1 MFGRIFSLVIKEL
14 LTIWR
19 DQKTRSLLFIP
30 PVADMIIFTFAAT
43 LEVKN
48 VPVGVWNEDP
58 GVEARDLGA
67 RIEGSPNFA
76 RIIYLR
82 THEDAARA
90 IDLRQVLMVVHIG
103 PDFSRD
109 LACGRTA
116 KVQFLL
122 DGRRSNAGQIVAGYG
137 AEILARYEQ
146 ELMLSRKWSSPPSMV
161 VARSWFVPNLEA
173 TWSTVPG
180 LVAVLSMALTMVI
193 TALSVAR
200 ERELGTFEQLLVS
213 PLSSG
218 EIMIGKALPAIVV
231 GIGEVT
237 IMILIAVLFYRIPF
251 HGSVLLLY
259 SSMVVYLAAVIGV
272 GLFVSALTA
281 NQQQAII
288 GAFSFIVPAILLS
301 GFASP
306 IENMPRW
313 LQYLTLANPCRH
325 FLVISKGVFLKAMP
339 ASEVIANTIPLGIIA
354 VVTLSAATWL
364 FRGRM
369 S

>member
-1 MFGRIFSLVIKEL
+1 MLGRIFALVIKEL

-19 DQKTRSLLFIP
+19 DKKTRSLLFIP
-30 PVADMIIFTFAAT
+30 PVADMIVFTFAAT

-48 VPVGVWNEDP
+48 VPVGIWNEDQ
-58 GVEARDLGA
+58 GALARDFAA
-67 RIEGSPNFA
+67 RMEGSPNFA

-82 THEDAARA
+82 NHDEVARA

-103 PDFSRD
+103 ADFSREI
-109 LACGRTA
+109 ACGRPT

-137 AEILARYEQ
+137 AEILARYEE
-146 ELMLSRKWSSPPSMV
+146 ELTLYRKSPSPPSMV

-180 LVAVLSMALTMVI
+180 LVAVLSMALGMVI
-193 TALSVAR
+193 TSLSVAR

-237 IMILIAVLFYRIPF
+237 VMILIGVVIYHIPF
-251 HGSVLLLY
+251 HGSVWLLY
-259 SSMVVYLAAVIGV
+259 SSMVVYLAAIIGV
-272 GLFVSALTA
+272 GLFVSSLTA
-281 NQQQAII
+281 TQQQAII
-288 GAFSFIVPAILLS
+288 GAFCFIVPAILLS

-306 IENMPRW
+306 IENMPQW

-325 FLVISKGVFLKAMP
+325 FLVVSKGVFLKAMP
-339 ASEVIANTIPLGIIA
+339 ASEVIANTVPLAIIA

-364 FRGRM
+364 FRGRL